1 MPMAVTESPYL
12 VALSILIATF
22 ASYAALDLGGRVTAA
37 RGRARPMW
45 LAVAAVT
52 MGGGIWSTH
61 FIAVLASVMPIPV
74 SYDIRVTVLSLA
86 EAVLLVGA
94 GFHIISRESGSAS
107 RIVVGGIFMGL
118 GIAAMHFTGDAAI
131 RGGATFSYGGLGS
144 ALSVLVAI
152 GGSTAALWLAFRGP
166 RLYQRL
172 LAALVM
178 GLAISGMHYAV
189 TRATIVRAHVSVHE
203 FQGISSL
210 DPTSLALVVA
220 NVTFLILAVAL
231 IASLADQNRA
241 ERALRETQAELNR
254 VTRVTGLRELTASLA
269 EEVNQPI
276 AGAVTNAHAC
286 LRWLGGQSPNIE
298 EARACAARIAEDG
311 TRAAEIVSR
320 IRLFCHRGVPR
331 REFVDVNQVIRD
343 VIVFLQNEVTQHSIS
358 VRTELGADLPQVW
371 GDRVQLQL
379 VMMNL
384 IMNGIDAMKGVEET
398 RELAIKSQ
406 PADGDQVMVCISD
419 TGVGLP
425 PKDTFQTL
433 FTTKPD
439 GIGMGLSI
447 SRSIVESHRG
457 RLWAADNF
465 PHGAKFHVALPTG
478 VETLTNDGGE
488 EEGRVEPVG
497 SRP

>member
-1 MPMAVTESPYL
+1 MPTAITESPYL

-45 LAVAAVT
+45 LAAAAVT
-52 MGGGIWSTH
+52 IGGGIWSTH
-61 FIAVLASVMPIPV
+61 FVAMLASVMPIPV
-74 SYDIRVTVLSLA
+74 SYDIRLTVLSLA
-86 EAVLLVGA
+86 EAVLLIGA
-94 GFHIISRESGSAS
+94 GFHVISRESGSVP
-107 RIVVGGIFMGL
+107 RVVFGGIFMGL

-131 RGGATFSYGGLGS
+131 RGATFSYGGLGS

-152 GGSTAALWLAFRGP
+152 GGSTAALWLAFPGA

-189 TRATIVRAHVSVHE
+189 TRATIVSAHVSVHE

-241 ERALRETQAELNR
+241 ERALRETEAELNR

-311 TRAAEIVSR
+311 TRAAEIISR
-320 IRLFCHRGVPR
+320 IRLFCHRGVPQ
-331 REFVDVNQVIRD
+331 RELVDVNQVIRD
-343 VIVFLQNEVTQHSIS
+343 VIVFLQKEVTQHSIF
-358 VRTELGADLPQVW
+358 VRAELGTDLPQVW

-379 VMMNL
+379 VMTNL
-384 IMNGIDAMKGVEET
+384 VVNSIDAMKGVEET

-425 PKDTFQTL
+425 PKGTFRTL

-439 GIGMGLSI
+439 GVGMGLFI

-465 PHGAKFHVALPTG
+465 PRGTKFHVALPTG
-478 VETLTNDGGE
+478 IEALTNDGDE

-497 SRP
+497 SRL